1 MRFALVPRQSEF
13 YDLFAQAGANASAAA
28 QIVERRFRDP
38 GAVSQ
43 DELKELE
50 HAGDRL
56 TGELI
61 GLLNTQYVTP
71 IDREDIYALASA
83 VDDAVDY
90 MDDAAELLDLY
101 RIDTVLDPAV
111 AQCGVLVRAADQL
124 ARALT
129 GLRGVGKSQATLL
142 EIKRLED
149 EGDQIVREALRGL
162 FADPETDAR
171 LIIQWKDIY
180 EALEEAIDSCE
191 TAAHVLGNIA
201 VKNG

>member
-1 MRFALVPRQSEF
+1 MRFALVPRQSQF
-13 YDLFAQAGANASAAA
+13 YDLFAQAGANTFAAA
-28 QIVERRFRDP
+28 QCVERRFRDP
-38 GAVSQ
+38 ATVSQ

-50 HAGDRL
+50 HTGDRL

-61 GLLNTQYVTP
+61 GLLTTQYVTP

-101 RIDTVLDPAV
+101 RIDRALDPAL
-111 AQCGVLVRAADQL
+111 AQCAVLVRAAEQL
-124 ARALT
+124 SVAL
-129 GLRGVGKSQATLL
+129 GSLRGVANEQSVLL

-149 EGDQIVREALRGL
+149 EGDQISREALREL
-162 FADPETDAR
+162 FADESIDPRA
-171 LIIQWKDIY
+171 IIKWKDIY

-201 VKNG
+201 VKS

>member
-1 MRFALVPRQSEF
+1 MRFALVPRQNEF
-13 YDLFAQAGANASAAA
+13 YDLFAQAGANTLAAA
-28 QIVERRFRDP
+28 QCVERRFRDP
-38 GAVSQ
+38 AAVSQ

-50 HAGDRL
+50 HEGDRL

-101 RIDTVLDPAV
+101 RVDEALEPALG
-111 AQCGVLVRAADQL
+111 QCGVLVRAAEQL
-124 ARALT
+124 SAALG
-129 GLRGVGKSQATLL
+129 GLRGIANEQSVLL

-149 EGDQIVREALRGL
+149 EGDQISREALREL
-162 FADPETDAR
+162 FADESIDPRT
-171 LIIQWKDIY
+171 IIKWKDIY

-201 VKNG
+201 VKS

>member
-1 MRFALVPRQSEF
+1 M
-13 YDLFAQAGANASAAA
+13 
-28 QIVERRFRDP
+28 
-38 GAVSQ
+38 SQ

-50 HAGDRL
+50 HEGDRL

-83 VDDAVDY
+83 STTRWTTWTTRRSSSTSTRI
-90 MDDAAELLDLY
+90 DAALE
-101 RIDTVLDPAV
+101 PALG
-111 AQCGVLVRAADQL
+111 QCGVLVRAAEQL
-124 ARALT
+124 SVAL
-129 GLRGVGKSQATLL
+129 GSLRGIANEQSVLL

-149 EGDQIVREALRGL
+149 EGDQISREALREL
-162 FADPETDAR
+162 FADESIDPRT
-171 LIIQWKDIY
+171 IIKWKDIY

-201 VKNG
+201 VKS

>member
-13 YDLFAQAGANASAAA
+13 YALFAAAGENTLAAA
-28 QIVERRFRDP
+28 RVVERRFRDP
-38 GAVSQ
+38 ASVSQ

-50 HAGDRL
+50 HEGDRI

-71 IDREDIYALASA
+71 LDREDIYALASA

-90 MDDAAELLDLY
+90 MDDAGELLELY
-101 RIDTVLDPAV
+101 RIDHVPALAV
-111 AQCGVLVRAADQL
+111 KQCEVLVKAAESLAAALGELRAFQKAQPRL
-124 ARALT
+124 I
-129 GLRGVGKSQATLL
+129 

-149 EGDQIVREALRGL
+149 EGDSIVREAIGAL
-162 FADPETDAR
+162 FADETINPR
-171 LIIQWKDIY
+171 SIIQWKDIH
-180 EALEEAIDSCE
+180 EGLEEAIDSCE
-191 TAAHVLGNIA
+191 TAAHVIGNIV

>member
-13 YDLFAQAGANASAAA
+13 YDLFAQAGANTSAAA
-28 QIVERRFRDP
+28 QCVERRFRDP
-38 GAVSQ
+38 ATVSQ

-50 HAGDRL
+50 HTGDRL

-101 RIDTVLDPAV
+101 SIDAVRPDPVAV
-111 AQCGVLVRAADQL
+111 AWRRSSMA
-124 ARALT
+124 
-129 GLRGVGKSQATLL
+129 
-142 EIKRLED
+142 
-149 EGDQIVREALRGL
+149 
-162 FADPETDAR
+162 
-171 LIIQWKDIY
+171 
-180 EALEEAIDSCE
+180 
-191 TAAHVLGNIA
+191 
-201 VKNG
+201 

>member
-1 MRFALVPRQSEF
+1 MRFALVPRQNEF
-13 YDLFAQAGANASAAA
+13 YDLFAQAGANTYAAA
-28 QIVERRFRDP
+28 QCVERRFRDP
-38 GAVSQ
+38 AAVSQ
-43 DELKELE
+43 DELKDLE
-50 HAGDRL
+50 HTGDRL

-61 GLLNTQYVTP
+61 GLLNTQYITP

-101 RIDTVLDPAV
+101 RIDKALDPAV
-111 AQCGVLVRAADQL
+111 AQCGVLVRAAEQL
-124 ARALT
+124 SQALS
-129 GLRGVGKSQATLL
+129 GLRGLAKEQSVLL

-149 EGDQIVREALRGL
+149 EGDQIVREALRDL
-162 FADPETDAR
+162 FADPATDAR

>member
-1 MRFALVPRQSEF
+1 MRFALVPRQNEF

-28 QIVERRFRDP
+28 RIVERRFREP
-38 GAVSQ
+38 AAVSQ

-50 HAGDRL
+50 HEGDRL

-61 GLLNTQYVTP
+61 GLLNTQYITP

-101 RIDTVLDPAV
+101 RIDRARDPAL
-111 AQCGVLVRAADQL
+111 AQCGVLVRAAAEL
-124 ARALT
+124 AHALA
-129 GLRGVGKSQATLL
+129 GLRGVAKEQPVLL

-149 EGDQIVREALRGL
+149 EGDQIVREAIREL
-162 FADPETDAR
+162 FADESTDPR
-171 LIIQWKDIY
+171 VIIQWKDIY
-180 EALEEAIDSCE
+180 EALEQAIDSCE

-201 VKNG
+201 VKS